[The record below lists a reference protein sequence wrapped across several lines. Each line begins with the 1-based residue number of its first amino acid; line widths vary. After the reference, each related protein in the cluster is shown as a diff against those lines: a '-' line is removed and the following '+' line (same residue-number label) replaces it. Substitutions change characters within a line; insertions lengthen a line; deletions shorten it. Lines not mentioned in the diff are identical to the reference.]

1 MEGAKFFQKW
11 KNPSNR
17 IWVKRHKCAAAQG
30 RSRNS
35 SGNIIKEVI
44 GKCQAS
50 WRVLLKKTEAR
61 SLFEGAGVQFPE
73 VSIQGGLIRSIFD
86 AGFPVKI
93 WAVEVEMAMDKR
105 ECVQRKLD
113 MYKA

>member
-1 MEGAKFFQKW
+1 MQD
-11 KNPSNR
+11 
-17 IWVKRHKCAAAQG
+17 
-30 RSRNS
+30 
-35 SGNIIKEVI
+35 
-44 GKCQAS
+44 
-50 WRVLLKKTEAR
+50 
-61 SLFEGAGVQFPE
+61 
-73 VSIQGGLIRSIFD
+73 GLIRSIYD